1 MHAKCTWLSTEQ
13 VLDPIPDVVEYIA
26 LNLHMELEQSSWA
39 VAGGDQEY
47 VHVGA
52 RNWRE
57 IPCMHALRG
66 FRAAARAHV
75 HHLSRAERACELWPF
90 SITRPMA
97 HTQGP
102 STTYPATCC
111 VPRFLFLALFL
122 AVKLEK
128 NKWSQIEKVVK
139 MKTSGPTRRT
149 YA

>member
-1 MHAKCTWLSTEQ
+1 MWGRGIEERSHAG
-13 VLDPIPDVVEYIA
+13 
-26 LNLHMELEQSSWA
+26 
-39 VAGGDQEY
+39 VA
-47 VHVGA
+47 HSRA
-52 RNWRE
+52 RLRA
-57 IPCMHALRG
+57 CLRG

-102 STTYPATCC
+102 PTTHPATCC

-128 NKWSQIEKVVK
+128 NK
-139 MKTSGPTRRT
+139 
-149 YA
+149 